1 MPRDEELYKED
12 IENSIKRIEEYT
24 RGLDYEKFESDQK
37 TIDAVIKNLVNI
49 GEAAKNISENN
60 TSYDWSQIAKFRDF
74 IVHQYFKAD
83 EEIIW
88 DIIQNELPE
97 LKKHL

>member
-24 RGLDYEKFESDQK
+24 RGRDYEKFESDQK

-49 GEAAKNISENN
+49 GEAAKNISEN
-60 TSYDWSQIAKFRDF
+60 K
-74 IVHQYFKAD
+74 
-83 EEIIW
+83 
-88 DIIQNELPE
+88 
-97 LKKHL
+97 LKLE

>member
-49 GEAAKNISENN
+49 GEAAKNISEN
-60 TSYDWSQIAKFRDF
+60 K
-74 IVHQYFKAD
+74 
-83 EEIIW
+83 
-88 DIIQNELPE
+88 
-97 LKKHL
+97 LKLE